1 MTLPAPIH
9 PAVEKVR
16 AALDAHG
23 ARGEIRWLDDAVTT
37 APLAAQALG
46 VEVGQIANS
55 LVFTLDGAPVLVMT
69 SGAHRVDTDFLGAR
83 LGGVLGR
90 ASKDV
95 VRDATGQVIGGVAPV
110 GHPAPVRTLV
120 DTALAQYDV
129 VWAAAGHA
137 KTVFPTSFDELV
149 RITGGEPTPVESDDA

>member
-1 MTLPAPIH
+1 M
-9 PAVEKVR
+9 
-16 AALDAHG
+16 
-23 ARGEIRWLDDAVTT
+23 RGEIRWLDDAVTT
-37 APLAAQALG
+37 AALAAQALD

-55 LVFTLDGAPVLVMT
+55 LVFTLDGEPVLVMT

-120 DTALAQYDV
+120 DTALARYDV

-149 RITGGEPTPVESDDA
+149 RITGGEPTAVVAEDG